1 VPTNTWDTKLWN
13 CAIDTAVKEIA
24 VQARFTRLTGYQRED
39 YVAACRDCCMA
50 VAMLREP
57 KITSQ
62 QGAEMVAK
70 LLAGE
75 I

>member
-1 VPTNTWDTKLWN
+1 MPTSTRDTTLWN
-13 CAIDTAVKEIA
+13 CAIDTAVKAIA
-24 VQARFTRLTGYQRED
+24 MQASFTRLTGYQRED